1 MQRFIRALGCC
12 AVASSLAAC
21 VVTPQQS
28 TQSRPAP
35 NPHELAAHRL
45 DQIAP
50 AAQLLAQ
57 PLEPAADTVA
67 GKSPLAPQSAEQRPL
82 RILLHKG
89 PRQFHHLR
97 GKVDDAGFARPN
109 RFRIRLPTRLW

>member
-45 DQIAP
+45 DQVDGRIANMNRSIDARVNQGIYAP
-50 AAQLLAQ
+50 PQGGALHRRL
-57 PLEPAADTVA
+57 DTIRQEA
-67 GKSPLAPQSAEQRPL
+67 HDMATQHGGGLSGDEQHVL
-82 RILLHKG
+82 NQELDSTAHAIN
-89 PRQFHHLR
+89 Q
-97 GKVDDAGFARPN
+97 
-109 RFRIRLPTRLW
+109 